1 LGYGY
6 RLTQPTKLMK
16 TFILGALSLPFE
28 AHLDLSQSYEE
39 ELDKRLVRHADG
51 SARQQINWRGKI
63 KTRLTGAGWVPPGF
77 DALDYDAPLEMSCI
91 AAKTV
96 VSQDRVIEIPEARRS
111 DAGFEPFAIAN
122 VDGGRVEATIAST
135 AGNVITI
142 APVANAQFY
151 GVFYYPK
158 INVFASLPTQRHD
171 AINDKYRWELE
182 AREV

>member
-1 LGYGY
+1 
-6 RLTQPTKLMK
+6 MK

-63 KTRLTGAGWVPPGF
+63 KTRLTGGGWVPPGF

-91 AAKTV
+91 AAKMV
-96 VSQDRVIEIPEARRS
+96 VSQDRVIEIPEARRA

-122 VDGGRVEATIAST
+122 VDGGRVDAAIAST
-135 AGNVITI
+135 AGDVITI
-142 APVANAQFY
+142 APVASAQFY
-151 GVFYYPK
+151 AVFYYPK

-171 AINDKYRWELE
+171 AINDKYSWELE